1 MVKSIF
7 ADILIITIGV
17 FLLGGK
23 QALRWRQAIGSRR
36 KIGPRI
42 SIRQRDAWLP
52 VELMFSLKSVEEL
65 IWTCQED
72 FSLYYYLLALV
83 MMYGASKIK
92 TVDRSNTFRS
102 VYPTPCILYL
112 VRKLEY
118 TCFNGTFKV
127 STVQF
132 KVSKKHKGYFNA

>member
-17 FLLGGK
+17 FLLRGK

-42 SIRQRDAWLP
+42 SIRQRDAWLA
-52 VELMFSLKSVEEL
+52 VEIMFSLKSVEEL

-72 FSLYYYLLALV
+72 LSLYYYLLALV

-92 TVDRSNTFRS
+92 TV
-102 VYPTPCILYL
+102 
-112 VRKLEY
+112 E
-118 TCFNGTFKV
+118 
-127 STVQF
+127 
-132 KVSKKHKGYFNA
+132 